1 MVIDSFAFLQP
12 EALEAATE
20 LRVQGKHPLI
30 ANAIRNPGYTAQT
43 NLAPAPAAAKIRQ
56 LVDVYGSPIQE
67 PAESESDADAESDA
81 ASDVESDAESETME
95 DHPETEVETIVID
108 ADDQVQFT
116 SD

>member
-43 NLAPAPAAAKIRQ
+43 NLAPALTAAKIRQ
-56 LVDVYGSPIQE
+56 LVDVYGSQE